1 MSMPYSQKMV
11 STVRKLSISIQPET
25 VDDSRAFELVTLASS
40 SIQIEVMDYVKDAA
54 NLRPLV
60 ILSPL
65 DFPFPPSVT
74 FCEMMK
80 QNGFRVVYI
89 RRPGFGGTPALP
101 SQLLTKTN
109 IKNGAALMAEAAL
122 VLRVISQL
130 NLQDSVLLGIS
141 SANPICYRLCLM
153 HPDISLTVF
162 SHPIFN
168 QETIEA
174 IRPHWVQPMAR
185 QIIFTKRG
193 MILAASGLR
202 YYIKRDPLSFYD
214 QFYSKSSTDLKYR
227 RGNEEDF
234 LAAAQF
240 VNKITAET
248 MFYEVVQTLNNDTFL
263 RDGLFRDTPAVVLA
277 GSETTQE
284 WLRNAEVEAERLSVP
299 FAQAPKGGIFAAYSS
314 PELLLRMIEDYST

>member
-1 MSMPYSQKMV
+1 MPYPHKMV
-11 STVRKLSISIQPET
+11 STVRKLSISSQPEPG
-25 VDDSRAFELVTLASS
+25 DDPRTFELVTLGSS
-40 SIQIEVMDYVKDAA
+40 SIEIEVMDYVEGAA
-54 NLRPLV
+54 NLQPLI
-60 ILSPL
+60 ILSPI

-74 FCEMMK
+74 FCEIMK

-101 SQLLTKTN
+101 GELLTEAN

-122 VLRVISQL
+122 LLRVITQL
-130 NLQDSVLLGIS
+130 KLRDSVLLGIS
-141 SANPICYRLCLM
+141 SANAICYRLCLM

-174 IRPHWVQPMAR
+174 IRPQWVQPMAR

-193 MILAASGLR
+193 MKLAASGLR
-202 YYIKRDPLSFYD
+202 YYIKRDPLSFYN

-227 RGNEEDF
+227 RENEEDF
-234 LAAAQF
+234 LAAAKF

-248 MFYEVVQTLNNDTFL
+248 MFYEVVQTLTNDTFL
-263 RDGLFRDTPAVVLA
+263 RDELFRGTKALVMA
-277 GSETTQE
+277 GSETTQR
-284 WLRNAEVEAERLSVP
+284 WLRNAESEAKRLSVP
-299 FAQAPKGGIFAAYSS
+299 FVQEAKGGILAAYSS
-314 PELLLRMIEDYST
+314 PEALIRVIEEHST